1 MGESG
6 LDVKLSEAARKA
18 VGFAIEAKNQ
28 EKINIWAAIEQAEE
42 NAAKEGLRPALVFR
56 RNRSPVYVVIKWDDF
71 LSLLKSANITREE
84 DEGGTIHR

>member
-28 EKINIWAAIEQAEE
+28 EKINIL
-42 NAAKEGLRPALVFR
+42 GCTRSGR
-56 RNRSPVYVVIKWDDF
+56 RKW
-71 LSLLKSANITREE
+71 R
-84 DEGGTIHR
+84 